1 MREMKKPR
9 CGNPDIIID
18 EDRGKRY
25 ATYGKW
31 HTTRLTFYQE
41 YSEDMSYYYQRL
53 FMEAAFKRWSDAA
66 ARLTFTRVNDP
77 WEADFS
83 IRFEEVTTF

>member
-1 MREMKKPR
+1 MKEMKKLR

-31 HTTRLTFYQE
+31 DTTSLT
-41 YSEDMSYYYQRL
+41 YYQQYTDGMSQIDQQFL
-53 FMEAAFKRWSDAA
+53 MELAFKDWRDAA
-66 ARLTFTRVNDP
+66 PRLSLTGVNDP
-77 WEADFS
+77 WQADFF